1 MQEICVRYELMAYT
15 LEIKQEANLE
25 IIDAYL
31 YYEEKRIGLG
41 EEFLEHLDTYF
52 VRITKNP
59 KHFPKKRKP
68 YREAFLNRFPF
79 LIIYE
84 IIKKKII
91 VYSVFNTW
99 QDPEKKKSK

>member
-1 MQEICVRYELMAYT
+1 MKYS
-15 LEIKQEANLE
+15 LEIKDEANLE
-25 IIDAYL
+25 TIEAYL
-31 YYEEKRIGLG
+31 YYEGKRTGLG

-52 VRITKNP
+52 DRITANP

-68 YREAFLNRFPF
+68 YREAFIKRFPF

-84 IIKKKII
+84 IEKNKVI

-99 QDPEKKKSK
+99 QNPDKKKK